1 MKKLL
6 ILLYLMTAMSYGQD
20 LLIELEPYADGFI
33 RPVDIKNAGD
43 DRLFIVEQDGNIK
56 IIANGSVLATP
67 FLSLNVNSTGNE
79 QGLLGLA
86 FHPDYQNN
94 GYFFVNYTLANG
106 STQISRF
113 EVSSDPNIAEP
124 TSELPI
130 LTVNQPF
137 SNHNGGCLQF
147 GPDGYL
153 YIALGDGGSAGD
165 PQNIAQNTS
174 RLLGKM
180 LRIDIDDT
188 VGTQNYVI
196 PPDNPF
202 VGDSAIRDEIWATG
216 LRNPW
221 KFSFD
226 TTTNELYIAD
236 VGQNDIEEINKVDAA
251 IGGLNY
257 GWRCYEGSDQF
268 NFSQCADATSFTFP
282 INEYSHTMDGLS
294 KCSITGGY
302 VYRGLNYPSL
312 QGRYIFA
319 DFCSNEIGYIN
330 TAGDIVYTDPFSG
343 NLSSFGE
350 DQNKELYVA
359 ALNTG
364 IIYSIIDPSLSLAET
379 TVVAA
384 TLYPNPARSVL
395 HIEHNHTSNT
405 ATRHFELYDISGRL
419 VLSEKYTDQ
428 KHSVSVT
435 ELTAGV
441 YFARTDPKS
450 QAIKVIIQ

>member
-1 MKKLL
+1 MKKLW
-6 ILLYLMTAMSYGQD
+6 ILLYLMTAASYGQD
-20 LLIELEPYADGFI
+20 LLIDLEPIANGFI

-43 DRLFIVEQDGNIK
+43 ARLFIVEQDGVIK
-56 IIANGSVLATP
+56 IIENGTVLPTP
-67 FLSLNVNSTGNE
+67 FLTLNVNSMGNE

-94 GYFFVNYTLANG
+94 GYFFVNYTLDNG
-106 STQISRF
+106 SSQISRF
-113 EVSSDPNIAEP
+113 EVSSDPNLAEP
-124 TSELPI
+124 TSELSI
-130 LTVNQPF
+130 LTVSQPF

-147 GPDGYL
+147 GADGYL

-165 PQNIAQNTS
+165 PQNIAQNTT

-188 VGTQNYVI
+188 DGAQNYVI

-226 TTTNELYIAD
+226 RTTDELYIAD
-236 VGQNDIEEINKVDAA
+236 VGQNDTEEINKVDATM
-251 IGGLNY
+251 GGLNY
-257 GWRCYEGSDQF
+257 GWRCYEGSQQF
-268 NFSQCADATSFTFP
+268 NFSQCSDATTYTFP
-282 INEYSHTMDGLS
+282 INEYSHTTDGLS

-302 VYRGLNYPSL
+302 VYRGSNFPSL
-312 QGRYIFA
+312 QGRYFFA

-330 TAGDIVYTDPFSG
+330 TAGDIVYTNPFSG

-350 DQNKELYVA
+350 DQDKELYVA

-364 IIYSIIDPSLSLAET
+364 IIYRLIDPSLSLANIEIP
-379 TVVAA
+379 AA
-384 TLYPNPARSVL
+384 RLYPNPAHAVL
-395 HIEHNHTSNT
+395 YIEHNSAPDTTTH
-405 ATRHFELYDISGRL
+405 HFELFDINGRR
-419 VLSEKYTDQ
+419 VMSETYTEIH
-428 KHSVSVT
+428 HSVSVDKLAT
-435 ELTAGV
+435 GV
-441 YFARTDPKS
+441 YFAKTNPNSK
-450 QAIKVIIQ
+450 ATKVIIQ

>member
-1 MKKLL
+1 
-6 ILLYLMTAMSYGQD
+6 
-20 LLIELEPYADGFI
+20 
-33 RPVDIKNAGD
+33 
-43 DRLFIVEQDGNIK
+43 
-56 IIANGSVLATP
+56 
-67 FLSLNVNSTGNE
+67 
-79 QGLLGLA
+79 
-86 FHPDYQNN
+86 
-94 GYFFVNYTLANG
+94 
-106 STQISRF
+106 
-113 EVSSDPNIAEP
+113 
-124 TSELPI
+124 
-130 LTVNQPF
+130 
-137 SNHNGGCLQF
+137 
-147 GPDGYL
+147 
-153 YIALGDGGSAGD
+153 
-165 PQNIAQNTS
+165 
-174 RLLGKM
+174 
-180 LRIDIDDT
+180 
-188 VGTQNYVI
+188 
-196 PPDNPF
+196 
-202 VGDSAIRDEIWATG
+202 
-216 LRNPW
+216 
-221 KFSFD
+221 
-226 TTTNELYIAD
+226 
-236 VGQNDIEEINKVDAA
+236 
-251 IGGLNY
+251 
-257 GWRCYEGSDQF
+257 
-268 NFSQCADATSFTFP
+268 
-282 INEYSHTMDGLS
+282 DGLS

-441 YFARTDPKS
+441 YFAKTAPKS